1 MAVINDLGD
10 SRPPP
15 KRNRSWNIT
24 TPGIPWHRDIRVL
37 RIIAQIIFAVLFI
50 GAIVFIINNLVT
62 NLNQSSLTLDFNVF
76 QRTFGVALSEGPSA
90 TSTWGWLDNATVID
104 IRIPLIDNHIRVD
117 AQGTIMLVWG
127 ALLLFPVYTAVQQY
141 RRNKEL
147 KVMPLFLIGALILF
161 IVLFPPSE
169 ILSFLGDYFFPQ
181 SMARAFFT
189 GIANTLQV
197 VFLSLIAC
205 TIVGILVGIGLLSG
219 NFLLRTV
226 SKVYVEI
233 FRNTPLLIQLL
244 FIYRSLTLLLPFPRE
259 SICQTGDCLGQ
270 NLYALN
276 ARGLYLVTPQITES
290 TNFFYFGVL
299 IAFVV
304 AFALRRIRLQKQ
316 ELTGEPAKVWQFTL
330 GAFLG
335 ITLISYIIANLVAP
349 VSVLDFPTLA
359 TRNIEG
365 GTQLTIGFFALFL
378 GLTFYT
384 SAFIAEIVRAG
395 IQSVPHGQIEAAR
408 SQGLKS
414 GQVLSLVVLPQALR
428 LIIPPL
434 GNQYVNLGKNSSLGI
449 AVNYAETFRI
459 AQLANNESGQA
470 VPFFVGL
477 MVIYLMLSLALS
489 VMTNVINRATQ
500 IRTR

>member
-37 RIIAQIIFAVLFI
+37 RIIAQIIFAVLFV
-50 GAIVFIINNLVT
+50 GAIIFIINNLVT
-62 NLNQSSLTLDFNVF
+62 NLNESSLTLDFNVF
-76 QRTFGVALSEGPSA
+76 KRTFGVALSEGPSA
-90 TSTWGWLDNATVID
+90 TSTWGWLSNSNVID
-104 IRIPLIDNHIRVD
+104 IKIPLVDSNIRVD
-117 AQGTIMLVWG
+117 AEGTIMLIWG
-127 ALLLFPVYTAVQQY
+127 ALLLFPVYSAYKQY
-141 RRNKEL
+141 RRKNL
-147 KVMPLFLIGALILF
+147 QVMPLFLIGALILF
-161 IVLFPPSE
+161 IVLFPPAD
-169 ILSFLGDYFFPQ
+169 ILSFLGEYFFPQ

-197 VFLSLIAC
+197 VFLSLISC

-244 FIYRSLTLLLPFPRE
+244 FIYRSLTLLLPFPRQ

-276 ARGLYLVTPQITES
+276 ARGLYLVTPQLTES

-304 AFALRRIRLQKQ
+304 AFAIRRIRLQKQ
-316 ELTGEPAKVWQFTL
+316 ELTGEPARVWQTTL
-330 GAFLG
+330 TAFIG
-335 ITLISYIIANLVAP
+335 ITLISYVIATLIAP
-349 VSVLDFPTLA
+349 VSVLDFPNLA

-408 SQGLKS
+408 SQGLNG

-477 MVIYLMLSLALS
+477 MVLYLMLSLALS
-489 VMTNVINRATQ
+489 VMTNIINRATQ